1 MSASFLSQM
10 ILTASVHRDLLIHA
24 LQWFRRGLGLVL
36 SLGVNGATLT
46 AQAPSNTPQNNEQ
59 CIPAASTYHVV
70 NPAVLKAILMVESG
84 LNAWEVRKNSNG
96 TLDVG
101 MAGIN
106 SIHFKEIAK
115 YGIAPEQLLDACV
128 ATYVAAWHLKKG
140 IRQYG
145 NTWFGIAAYH
155 SVTPYLN
162 NRYQIMVYNQLVKN
176 HSINGQLLRVP
187 PINP

>member
-1 MSASFLSQM
+1 MG
-10 ILTASVHRDLLIHA
+10 LLIHP
-24 LQWFRRGLGLVL
+24 LHWCCRGLRLILSLSLGLGLQA
-36 SLGVNGATLT
+36 NGATLPT
-46 AQAPSNTPQNNEQ
+46 HSPANTTQNNEQ
-59 CIPAASTYHVV
+59 CIPAASTYHDV
-70 NPAVLKAILMVESG
+70 NAAVLKAILMVESG

-106 SIHFKEIAK
+106 SIHFNEIAK

-145 NTWFGIAAYH
+145 NTWYGIAAYH

-176 HSINGQLLRVP
+176 HSINGQLLKVP

>member
-1 MSASFLSQM
+1 MVLVKKYKLQ
-10 ILTASVHRDLLIHA
+10 LLRFA
-24 LQWFRRGLGLVL
+24 LKWLGCVAYLVL
-36 SLGVNGATLT
+36 SLEASSSTLQGQTPST
-46 AQAPSNTPQNNEQ
+46 ALQNNEQ
-59 CIPAASTYHVV
+59 CIPAASSYHDV
-70 NPAVLKAILMVESG
+70 NADVLKAILMVESG

-106 SIHFKEIAK
+106 SVHFPEIAK

-145 NTWFGIAAYH
+145 NTWFGIASYH
-155 SVTPYLN
+155 SVTPYFN
-162 NRYQIMVYNQLVKN
+162 HRYQIMVYNQLVKN
-176 HSINGQLLRVP
+176 KSINGQVVKVP
-187 PINP
+187 PSNP